1 MTDDAAIELGDLR
14 FRWSG
19 LSSAVLDIPSLSI
32 ARGQHIFL
40 RGPSG
45 SGKTT
50 LLNLLGGVMLPEAGK
65 ISILGT
71 EITALSASGR
81 DAFRANN
88 IGFIFQQFNLVPYLG
103 LIENVMLPCRF
114 SKARRDKA
122 MAEGSL
128 ESAAR
133 RLLAAMQLDVDVLAS
148 RPVATLSVGQQQRV
162 AAARA
167 LIGAPEL
174 IVADEPTSSIDLDSR
189 TAFLHLL
196 FAEISRSGATL
207 IFVSHDSGLAGQFDR
222 TIELGQINRASMP
235 EAA

>member
-1 MTDDAAIELGDLR
+1 MMDEAAIELGDLR

-19 LSSAVLDIPSLSI
+19 SSPMVLDIPSLSI
-32 ARGQHIFL
+32 ARGQRIFL

-50 LLNLLGGVMLPEAGK
+50 LLNLLGGVMLPEAGQ

-71 EITALSASGR
+71 EITALNASRR

-114 SKARRDKA
+114 SQPRREKA

-133 RLLAAMQLDVDVLAS
+133 RLLSAMQLDVDLLAS

-174 IVADEPTSSIDLDSR
+174 IVADEPTSSIDDVSR
-189 TAFLHLL
+189 SAFLRLL
-196 FAEISRSGATL
+196 FAELSRAGATL
-207 IFVSHDSGLAGQFDR
+207 IFVSHDSGLADKFDR
-222 TIELGQINRASMP
+222 TIELGQINRASLS